1 MYNDLI
7 LSRLSHAKSTSKI
20 TVKEGRGFVISKTS
34 ITSLLCLLPSF
45 TLQGGYKSYYLTP
58 LVKNFISPFRMAE

>member
-45 TLQGGYKSYYLTP
+45 TLQGGYKDYYFDSIGKKFH
-58 LVKNFISPFRMAE
+58 LVL